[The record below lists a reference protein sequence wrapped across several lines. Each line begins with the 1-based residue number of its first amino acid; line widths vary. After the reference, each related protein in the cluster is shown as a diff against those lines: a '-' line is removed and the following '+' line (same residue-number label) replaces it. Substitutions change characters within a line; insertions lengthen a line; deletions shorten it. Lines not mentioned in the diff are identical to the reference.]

1 MTEHFIDLTD
11 GTRLDIKVNF
21 GTLYY
26 LQKTRGFNRLAK
38 KIEKAPKKMTDSEN
52 MDACADIIYAILR
65 SNGRSVTF
73 DEALAL
79 MPPNPE
85 ELKTLLK
92 GFQENYEKYAKKK
105 RRRLGSR
112 CQNNGLRLERISC
125 SSNGNG
131 DVRRRILEGRPF
143 FV

>member
-1 MTEHFIDLTD
+1 MMTEHFINLTD

-26 LQKTRGFNRLAK
+26 LQKTRGFNKLAK
-38 KIEKAPKKMTDSEN
+38 KAGKKTGKKTDKKAEKMTDSEN
-52 MDACADIIYAILR
+52 MEMCADIIYAILR

-79 MPPNPE
+79 MPPDLE
-85 ELKTLLK
+85 ELKEVLK

-105 RRRLGSR
+105 AAK
-112 CQNNGLRLERISC
+112 NGK
-125 SSNGNG
+125 
-131 DVRRRILEGRPF
+131 PMPK
-143 FV
+143 

>member
-1 MTEHFIDLTD
+1 MTDHFIDLTD

-26 LQKTRGFNRLAK
+26 LQKTKGFNRLAK
-38 KIEKAPKKMTDSEN
+38 KTEKAPNKMTGRES
-52 MDACADIIYAILR
+52 MDMCANIIYAILR

-79 MPPNPE
+79 MPPDPE
-85 ELKTLLK
+85 ELKEVLK

-105 RRRLGSR
+105 AAKTGKLM
-112 CQNNGLRLERISC
+112 
-125 SSNGNG
+125 
-131 DVRRRILEGRPF
+131 PK
-143 FV
+143 